1 MLPFEIKAMI
11 LRYAV
16 NSILEDLRRTD
27 TEVPYNVR
35 LRQYLSLRLTSKSFN
50 EILSQQLFEGQ
61 TLDLLLRRKQLEKL
75 DFVLEALQMTADF
88 PPHNSRLSVPKLK
101 RMCGKFWHNPDLTL
115 STVSTAAVL
124 LSLPQNLNFAAKLEP
139 WIMRHRT
146 RSTFTSVSEGRIL
159 VFEAGDWVINESGL
173 RIRKVSNWN
182 PKPRSKMGIY
192 LTHEAGHLVSSVHT
206 RLGNE
211 RRWYVEV
218 FGIGRPRLKCLV
230 NFGTKMVWDNL
241 VEALYDF
248 DGRLYR
254 FNGGNSDDDEDDHDE
269 EGSEDGSTAS
279 EDDSEEE

>member
-1 MLPFEIKAMI
+1 MI

-27 TEVPYNVR
+27 TQVPYNVR

-61 TLDLLLRRKQLEKL
+61 TLGLLLRRKQLEKL
-75 DFVLEALQMTADF
+75 DFVLEAMQMTVDF
-88 PPHNSRLSVPKLK
+88 PPSNSRLSVPKL
-101 RMCGKFWHNPDLTL
+101 RHMCGKFWHNPDLTL
-115 STVSTAAVL
+115 FTVSTAAVL

-146 RSTFTSVSEGRIL
+146 RSISTSVSEEGIL
-159 VFEAGDWVINESGL
+159 VFEAGDWVINKGGL
-173 RIRKVSNWN
+173 RIRRVSNWN
-182 PKPRSKMGIY
+182 STPRSKMAMY

-218 FGIGRPRLKCLV
+218 IGSGRQRLKCLI

-254 FNGGNSDDDEDDHDE
+254 FNGGDHSDNDDDEDDHNED
-269 EGSEDGSTAS
+269 GSEDGSTAS